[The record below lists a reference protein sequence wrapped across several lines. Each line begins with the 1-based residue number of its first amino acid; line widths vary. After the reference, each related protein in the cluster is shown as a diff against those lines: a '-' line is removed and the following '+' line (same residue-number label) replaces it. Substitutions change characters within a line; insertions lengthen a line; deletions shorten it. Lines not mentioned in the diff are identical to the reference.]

1 MRIFARGVTQGS
13 GEITAD
19 APVIP
24 RGLEGP
30 LEVPK
35 VGDMICSTPANEDP
49 CQGELPK
56 VRNPSIPQDMVVLVS
71 LHMQIETLMLIM
83 ML

>member
-1 MRIFARGVTQGS
+1 M
-13 GEITAD
+13 
-19 APVIP
+19 
-24 RGLEGP
+24 
-30 LEVPK
+30 PK
-35 VGDMICSTPANEDP
+35 VGDMIRSTPANEDP

-56 VRNPSIPQDMVVLVS
+56 VRNPSIPQDMAVLVS

>member
-1 MRIFARGVTQGS
+1 M
-13 GEITAD
+13 TAD

-24 RGLEGP
+24 ISKLVKTGRT

-49 CQGELPK
+49 CQEGDA
-56 VRNPSIPQDMVVLVS
+56 QG
-71 LHMQIETLMLIM
+71 
-83 ML
+83 